1 MTDIK
6 NNPILGGL
14 LKTIAG
20 IADTPKGA
28 YNIRVDGKGI
38 GRQSTKNIE
47 IVPKPEGK
55 GIEIYA
61 VSYTHLTLPTNSRV

>member
-28 YNIRVDGKGI
+28 SAAGAQKI
-38 GRQSTKNIE
+38 
-47 IVPKPEGK
+47 
-55 GIEIYA
+55 
-61 VSYTHLTLPTNSRV
+61 

>member
-38 GRQSTKNIE
+38 GRRSTKKYRDRSQAGGQGHRN
-47 IVPKPEGK
+47 
-55 GIEIYA
+55 
-61 VSYTHLTLPTNSRV
+61 LC